1 MYFNYPSEHILPN
14 WLEESIVETRKM
26 IGKADEG
33 LKFGISESFESI
45 PFNLVAPKILK
56 EKLREVCERFCKAFQ
71 KAPLKNGEEDSIHNT
86 WGVLGFDH
94 YYFLLRDSFDYYPFG
109 LLVKKGV
116 SSNGKE
122 ALVISEES
130 PIPVFLFRTVFPLC
144 WNSLNDK
151 NKFSISKHPIYP
163 LFHRYIQEPLS
174 IAMTL
179 AVINS
184 AFEDESGAKDYV
196 IRSIRSLPMNFTAGV
211 LLYNSGVY
219 LRWKDWRDNSNRC
232 LGKIDTIREWIDLL
246 SGFYEAPDSDKII
259 ALWAKLFDLTPGEVQ
274 GLEAAAKYAPIV
286 SENIDL
292 SKLLLGLFDFAR
304 KNPNE
309 FNKEKVRQSENPI
322 ARVIY
327 RLVCNQISFNDA
339 LKQIPIISKEQ
350 LIRDFIGNVM
360 SGWSFAQD
368 LHDGCFRI
376 YGPTIIAIAY
386 SGVRDNEHSAPSRA
400 NEITNEG

>member
-1 MYFNYPSEHILPN
+1 MYFNYPSEYLLPT
-14 WLEESIVETRKM
+14 WLEENIFQTKKM
-26 IGKADEG
+26 IGKADKE
-33 LKFGISESFESI
+33 LKFGICESFESI
-45 PFNLVAPKILK
+45 PFNLVGPKILK
-56 EKLREVCERFCKAFQ
+56 DKQQEVREKYLKAFEKAFQ
-71 KAPLKNGEEDSIHNT
+71 KNSKDEDFIPLGIPDFS
-86 WGVLGFDH
+86 H
-94 YYFLLRDSFDYYPFG
+94 YHFLLQDTFDFYPFAI
-109 LLVKKGV
+109 LVKKGV
-116 SSNGKE
+116 SSSGKE
-122 ALVISEES
+122 ALVISNDS

-151 NKFSISKHPIYP
+151 NRFPISKHPIYP

-184 AFEDESGAKDYV
+184 VFEDESGAKDFV
-196 IRSIRSLPMNFTAGV
+196 IERIRSLPMNFTAGV
-211 LLYNSGVY
+211 LLYNSGVF

-246 SGFYEAPDSDKII
+246 SDPYAAPDSDKII
-259 ALWAKLFDLTPGEVQ
+259 ALWAKLFDLTSGEVQ
-274 GLEAAAKYAPIV
+274 GLKAAAKYAPIV
-286 SENIDL
+286 SENKDL
-292 SKLLLGLFDFAR
+292 SKLLLGLFDFAM
-304 KNPNE
+304 KNPGE
-309 FNKEKVRQSENPI
+309 FKKEKVGRSENSI

-327 RLVCNQISFNDA
+327 QLVCKKISFNDA
-339 LKQIPIISKEQ
+339 LEQIPIISKEQ

-386 SGVRDNEHSAPSRA
+386 SGVRDKDYSAPSRA